1 MLALAGHAF
10 WQPALAAD
18 DFLDPDKA
26 FQFSARPLDAKTIEV
41 TFDIA
46 PGYYLYRDQFR
57 FTAKDAT
64 LGTPVIPPGKTKF
77 DETFQKTVETY
88 RNSVKISVPV
98 EGASGTFRFVTTSQG
113 CADAGLCYPPQR
125 AAAMVSLAGFGGTGS
140 VQPAPAEDAG
150 SNGSDLAA
158 TSASPTAAAALTTA
172 AATTAVRLPTTAA
185 ARGDAGAIESVLRS
199 GAFWPIVGAFF
210 VAGLLLS
217 LTPCVLPM
225 LPIISSIIVG
235 QGGYGGGALAGVP
248 GTVTTTV
255 SRARGF
261 TLAASYSFGMAIVY
275 TAFGVAAGLAGEGLS
290 AALQNPW
297 VLGAFALG
305 LVVLSLSMFGV
316 YELQLPDALV
326 GRFNTAA
333 QRMPAGRVAGVC
345 AMGGVSALIVSPCV
359 AAPLAGALLYLSQ
372 TRDVWLGGTAL
383 FSLAAGMSVP
393 LLLVGASAGALLP
406 RAGAW
411 MVEVKMAFGVLLV
424 GVALWTVQPVMPAPM
439 AVACW
444 GLLAFGAAALTMAR
458 GRSTGRSTTSAAAA
472 VTAARPVSHATW
484 RYAVAGVLGI
494 VGLLEIV
501 GAAAGGDDPLQPL
514 ARLTTHGDR
523 TASTAA
529 AGPTFAPGQEHRRA
543 RRGPAPRRPSGGAR
557 LLCRLVRLLQGN
569 GALRLHR
576 SGRAKAAL
584 GRVAAARRRDRQ
596 RCRRPRPAAPLP
608 PLRSADDD
616 LLRCPGQRDRTG
628 PSDRLPEHRA
638 LPADIGQ
645 RGALSHAGPPAR
657 RDARPPA
664 RQSVVVVT
672 ALVFQNGSRPSR

>member
-98 EGASGTFRFVTTSQG
+98 ESASGPFRFVTTSQG
-113 CADAGLCYPPQR
+113 CADAGLCYPPQQ
-125 AAAMVSLAGFGGTGS
+125 AAATWSAWQASGGQGS
-140 VQPAPAEDAG
+140 VQPAAAEDAG
-150 SNGSDLAA
+150 ASGSDPAA
-158 TSASPTAAAALTTA
+158 TSASPPTAAASTTA
-172 AATTAVRLPTTAA
+172 AATTAVRPPAAAA

-199 GAFWPIVGAFF
+199 GAFWQIVGAFF

-248 GTVTTTV
+248 GTVTTPV
-255 SRARGF
+255 SRVRGF

-297 VLGAFALG
+297 VLGAFAVG
-305 LVVLSLSMFGV
+305 LVALSLSMFGV

-424 GVALWTVQPVMPAPM
+424 GVALWTVQPVMPAPL
-439 AVACW
+439 VLACW
-444 GLLAFGAAALTMAR
+444 GLLAFGAATLALAR
-458 GRSTGRSTTSAAAA
+458 GRAAHRSPAAGPVLAAA
-472 VTAARPVSHATW
+472 TSPTSPATW

-514 ARLTTHGDR
+514 ARLTTRNEHGGVVAATGGPAFVAVR
-523 TASTAA
+523 TTDELDAA
-529 AGPTFAPGQEHRRA
+529 L
-543 RRGPAPRRPSGGAR
+543 RRGRPVVLDFYADWCVSCKEMERFVFTDPAVQRRLS
-557 LLCRLVRLLQGN
+557 
-569 GALRLHR
+569 GALLL
-576 SGRAKAAL
+576 RADVTAN
-584 GRVAAARRRDRQ
+584 
-596 RCRRPRPAAPLP
+596 
-608 PLRSADDD
+608 SADDRA
-616 LLRCPGQRDRTG
+616 LLRRFH
-628 PSDRLPEHRA
+628 LF
-638 LPADIGQ
+638 
-645 RGALSHAGPPAR
+645 GPPTTIFF
-657 RDARPPA
+657 DAQGNEIEPA
-664 RQSVVVVT
+664 R
-672 ALVFQNGSRPSR
+672 LIGYQNTERFLQTLGSAGL